1 MTGVFITFEGGDG
14 SGKSTQVA
22 LLADELR
29 SQGYTVV
36 ATREPGGTVIAEK
49 IREVLLDPANHEM
62 GDRTEALLF
71 AAGRAEHV
79 HHLIRPAIAR
89 GDVVISDRF
98 MDSSVVYQGMGRGLG
113 PTDVLGLNMWATGNL
128 RPDLTIVLDVES
140 SSGLDRIGD
149 KDRIEQAS
157 AEMHSKVRQGFL
169 QLAMS
174 DPDRYLVV
182 DGSQSVETIAA
193 EVLERVEELLR
204 ERA

>member
-29 SQGYTVV
+29 SQGYSVV
-36 ATREPGGTVIAEK
+36 ATREPGGTAIAEK
-49 IREVLLDPANHEM
+49 IRDVLLDPANHEM

-79 HHLIRPAIAR
+79 HHLIRPAITR

-113 PTDVLGLNMWATGNL
+113 APDVMGLNMWATDNL
-128 RPDLTIVLDVES
+128 RPDLTIILDVDAGF
-140 SSGLDRIGD
+140 GLDRVGN

-157 AEMHSKVRQGFL
+157 PEMHNKVRQGFL
-169 QLAMS
+169 QLAAA
-174 DPDRYLVV
+174 DPQRYLVI
-182 DGSQSVETIAA
+182 DASQTVEAIAA

>member
-79 HHLIRPAIAR
+79 HHLIRPAITR
-89 GDVVISDRF
+89 GEVVISDRF

>member
-29 SQGYTVV
+29 SQGYSVV
-36 ATREPGGTVIAEK
+36 ATREPGGTAIAEK
-49 IREVLLDPANHEM
+49 IRDVLLDPANHEM

-79 HHLIRPAIAR
+79 HHLIRPAVTR

-113 PTDVLGLNMWATGNL
+113 ATDVMGLNMWATDNL
-128 RPDLTIVLDVES
+128 RPDLTIILDVDAGF
-140 SSGLDRIGD
+140 GLDRIGD

-157 AEMHSKVRQGFL
+157 PELHNKVRQGFL
-169 QLAMS
+169 QLAAA
-174 DPDRYLVV
+174 DPQRYLVI
-182 DGSQSVETIAA
+182 DASQTVEAIAA

>member
-14 SGKSTQVA
+14 SGKSTQVG

-29 SQGYTVV
+29 SQGYSVV
-36 ATREPGGTVIAEK
+36 ATREPGGTAIAEK
-49 IREVLLDPANHEM
+49 IRNVLLDPANHEM

-79 HHLIRPAIAR
+79 HHLIRPAISR

-113 PTDVLGLNMWATGNL
+113 APDVMGLNMWATDNL
-128 RPDLTIVLDVES
+128 RPDLTIILDVDAGF
-140 SSGLDRIGD
+140 GLDRIGD

-157 AEMHSKVRQGFL
+157 PELHNKVRQGFL
-169 QLAMS
+169 QLAAA
-174 DPDRYLVV
+174 DPQRYLVI
-182 DGSQSVETIAA
+182 DASQTVEAIAA

>member
-14 SGKSTQVA
+14 SGKSTQVG

-29 SQGYTVV
+29 SQGYSVV
-36 ATREPGGTVIAEK
+36 ATREPGGTAIAEK
-49 IREVLLDPANHEM
+49 IRDVLLDPANHEM

-79 HHLIRPAIAR
+79 HHLIRPAISR

-113 PTDVLGLNMWATGNL
+113 APDVMGLNMWATDNL
-128 RPDLTIVLDVES
+128 RPDLTIILDVDAGF
-140 SSGLDRIGD
+140 GLDRIGD

-157 AEMHSKVRQGFL
+157 PELHNKVRQGFL
-169 QLAMS
+169 QLAAA
-174 DPDRYLVV
+174 DPQRYLVI
-182 DGSQSVETIAA
+182 DASQTVEAIAA

>member
-29 SQGYTVV
+29 SQGYNVV
-36 ATREPGGTVIAEK
+36 ATREPGGTAIAEK
-49 IREVLLDPANHEM
+49 IRDVLLDPANHEM

-79 HHLIRPAIAR
+79 HHLIRPAISR
-89 GDVVISDRF
+89 GDIVISDRF

-113 PTDVLGLNMWATGNL
+113 ASDVMGLNMWATDNL
-128 RPDLTIVLDVES
+128 RPDLTIILDVDAGF
-140 SSGLDRIGD
+140 GLDRIGD

-157 AEMHSKVRQGFL
+157 PELHNKVRQGFL
-169 QLAMS
+169 QLAAA
-174 DPDRYLVV
+174 DPQRYLVI
-182 DGSQSVETIAA
+182 DASQTVEAIAA

>member
-1 MTGVFITFEGGDG
+1 M
-14 SGKSTQVA
+14 K
-22 LLADELR
+22 
-29 SQGYTVV
+29 
-36 ATREPGGTVIAEK
+36 PGG
-49 IREVLLDPANHEM
+49 
-62 GDRTEALLF
+62 LF
-71 AAGRAEHV
+71 
-79 HHLIRPAIAR
+79 INIAR